1 MKAAII
7 FFLFLCFHLSGGHN
21 YAQASAHNTPT
32 GCAPAQ
38 NVGKT
43 RQFKSVH
50 ANQDNI
56 QTKYAGFS
64 DENTS
69 LLSVV
74 DDDEEDDEHIIGKHI
89 SLVRYILA
97 FSYAFI
103 LDCRYSCHA
112 DSLTFYKHPSPI
124 GSYKYIEQRVLRI

>member
-7 FFLFLCFHLSGGHN
+7 FFLFLCCHLLGGHN
-21 YAQASAHNTPT
+21 SAHASGHNAPM
-32 GCAPAQ
+32 GYAPARSIEKIRQ
-38 NVGKT
+38 LKT
-43 RQFKSVH
+43 LNT
-50 ANQDNI
+50 NQDNI

-64 DENTS
+64 ENTS
-69 LLSVV
+69 LLSAE
-74 DDDEEDDEHIIGKHI
+74 DDDEEDDEDVIRKHI
-89 SLVRYILA
+89 SLVKYILA

-103 LDCRYSCHA
+103 FDCRSHCQA